1 MKVLRICL
9 AFLLLCS
16 FSDNLKSQESESVFD
31 ELIAKVENDY
41 NSLIDRIDKMSI
53 SNLSPNRK
61 FKIEV
66 VNKASGIMVK
76 TKIKYYR
83 NGFKKEKI
91 SIYKRSG
98 AGNFVFI
105 CRAIKLNNS
114 FFNIRYNNCKL
125 NDEGLLIIQSQ
136 ELLYDSRFY
145 RKKSYDE
152 DGKLIKTDNVMLK
165 L

>member
-1 MKVLRICL
+1 MKVLRVCL
-9 AFLLLCS
+9 VFLLLCS
-16 FSDNLKSQESESVFD
+16 FLDNLKSQENINVIE
-31 ELIAKVENDY
+31 ELISKVEKDY
-41 NSLIDRIDKMSI
+41 NSVIDRIDKMSI

-61 FKIEV
+61 FKIAV
-66 VNKASGIMVK
+66 VNKALGIMVK

-91 SIYKRSG
+91 SIYKRNG
-98 AGNFVFI
+98 VGNFVFV
-105 CRAIKLNNS
+105 CRAVKLNNN
-114 FFNIRYNNCKL
+114 FFNIRYNNCQL

-152 DGKLIKTDNVMLK
+152 NGKLIKTDNVMLK
-165 L
+165 I